1 MLITNISMVT
11 GMSRTINIPVTQG
24 QLDKWKNGE
33 LIQVAMPNL
42 TADQREFIMTG
53 IASKEWEKIS

>member
-11 GMSRTINIPVTQG
+11 NTSRTIDVPITKE
-24 QLDKWKNGE
+24 QLDRWKNGE

-42 TADQREFIMTG
+42 TAEQREFIITG
-53 IASKEWEKIS
+53 TSPKEWESLL

>member
-11 GMSRTINIPVTQG
+11 GTSRTIDLPITKE

-33 LIQVAMPNL
+33 LIQVAMPDL

-53 IASKEWEKIS
+53 TTPSEWESLL

>member
-11 GMSRTINIPVTQG
+11 GTSRTIDLPITKE
-24 QLDKWKNGE
+24 QLDRWKNGE

-42 TADQREFIMTG
+42 TAEQREFIITG
-53 IASKEWEKIS
+53 TSSKEWESLL

>member
-11 GMSRTINIPVTQG
+11 GTSRTIDLPITKE
-24 QLDKWKNGE
+24 QLDRWKNGE
-33 LIQVAMPNL
+33 LIQVAMPDL

-53 IASKEWEKIS
+53 TTPSEWESLL

>member
-11 GMSRTINIPVTQG
+11 GTSRTIDLPITKE
-24 QLDKWKNGE
+24 QLDRWKNGE

-42 TADQREFIMTG
+42 TAEQREFIITG
-53 IASKEWEKIS
+53 TSPKEWESLL